1 MSGTAKHPRPVVVDL
16 IPWDFTSPA
25 HRERM
30 VTQRKACG
38 WRVEDV
44 PGWVE
49 KGEKGAKVLYWL
61 VSSQPP
67 GPRPWGAR

>member
-1 MSGTAKHPRPVVVDL
+1 MTHTTKTSRPVVIDL

-30 VTQRKACG
+30 LAQRKACG
-38 WRVEDV
+38 WGVEDV

-61 VSSQPP
+61 VSSQLQ
-67 GPRPWGAR
+67 GPRLRAC